1 VKRLWISVACLFAVA
16 ALVLFLRNDYD
27 KAFICAALGLV
38 AWFLSYRVRMRQ
50 LVKANEPAEELE
62 ESFESD
68 EEN

>member
-1 VKRLWISVACLFAVA
+1 MKRVWIILAGLFAVA

-38 AWFLSYRVRMRQ
+38 AWFLSYRVRMRE
-50 LVKANEPAEELE
+50 LVKANERPDEFE

-68 EEN
+68 EEY